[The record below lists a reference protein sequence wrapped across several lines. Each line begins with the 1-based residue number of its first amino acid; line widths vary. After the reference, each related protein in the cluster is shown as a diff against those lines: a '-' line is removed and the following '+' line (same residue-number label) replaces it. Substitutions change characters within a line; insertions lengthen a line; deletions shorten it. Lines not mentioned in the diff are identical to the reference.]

1 MRAVAAR
8 RVLSVFFAVL
18 SHLFQPATATTDTGP
33 EHVRHVLLLY
43 AEPRLIPAV
52 VQVDANLRST
62 LGSDPTMPVIFHTEF
77 LDLLSVRDEAYERL
91 IQNLLGLKYRDVKLD
106 LIFANGVGALRMALQ
121 CRPEL
126 WPDVPI
132 VFTAVDA
139 ATLGSLSLPPDLTGV
154 TINLGWDETLDAA
167 LRLQPETRRAVIV
180 SGTGDLD
187 KAWTAPARKAFA
199 RRTDQV
205 EFTWLAGLSLE
216 ETMAQLAKLPDRTIV
231 LMGPFVRDG
240 AGRSLVPAEIV
251 SRLSETSTAPIY
263 GISEPFLGRGIV
275 GGYVVRFELLGV
287 KAAELGMRVLRGE
300 KLGPSD
306 IVTGDTNA
314 YMFDWRQLTRWKLQE
329 SRLPADSIVRFRE
342 VSAWQRYRWVIAGSL
357 AVVLLESALIAGLLI
372 QRARRKRAEEEARV
386 QQAQLAHAQRVTT
399 LGALTATLA
408 HEINTPLGA
417 IVSNAEAASR
427 LVDRGTATRTDLL
440 EALQDIV
447 DDGQR
452 ASEVIKRLRAML
464 RKGEP
469 ERKPCDLNTL
479 IEEVLDMLSMDLT
492 RAGISTELEL
502 DENLP
507 LVRGDA
513 IQLQQVVLNLVV
525 NAIDAMSDVPDAPRR
540 LTVETRRLTA
550 DRVQACV
557 RDTGVGVKDDDL
569 DHMFEPFVTTKTSG
583 LGMGLSISRSLVEA
597 HGGTIRTERN
607 RDRGLSVYLELPA
620 GGNGNAR

>member
-1 MRAVAAR
+1 MRATAAR
-8 RVLSVFFAVL
+8 LVLAVFFAVL
-18 SHLFQPATATTDTGP
+18 AYLLPPATATADTGP
-33 EHVRHVLLLY
+33 EQMRRVLLLY

-77 LDLLSVRDEAYERL
+77 LDLPSVRDEAYERL
-91 IQNLLGLKYRDVKLD
+91 VQTLLGLKYRDVKLD

-121 CRPEL
+121 CRSEL
-126 WPDVPI
+126 GPDVPI

-154 TINLGWDETLDAA
+154 TINMGWDQTLDAA
-167 LRLQPETRRAVIV
+167 LRIQPETRRVV
-180 SGTGDLD
+180 VVTGTGDLD
-187 KAWTAPARKAFA
+187 KAWTAPARRSFA
-199 RRTDQV
+199 GRTDPV

-216 ETMAQLAKLPDRTIV
+216 ETITQLAKLPDRTIV

-240 AGRSLVPAEIV
+240 AGRSLVPADIV
-251 SRLSETSTAPIY
+251 SRLSEASTAPIY
-263 GISEPFLGRGIV
+263 GISEPFVGRGIV
-275 GGYVVRFELLGV
+275 GGYVVRFELIGV

-300 KLGPSD
+300 KLGPGD

-314 YMFDWRQLTRWKLQE
+314 YMFDWRQLTRWKLE
-329 SRLPADSIVRFRE
+329 ENRLPAASIVRFRE
-342 VSAWQRYRWVIAGSL
+342 VSAWQRYRWMIAGSL
-357 AVVLLESALIAGLLI
+357 AVVLLESGLIAGLLI
-372 QRARRKRAEEEARV
+372 QRARRKRAEEAARL

-399 LGALTATLA
+399 LGELTATLA

-469 ERKPCDLNTL
+469 EQKPCDLNRL
-479 IEEVLDMLSMDLT
+479 IEEVLDLLSVDLT
-492 RAGISTELEL
+492 RAGISTEFQL
-502 DENLP
+502 DDNLP
-507 LVRGDA
+507 PVRGDA
-513 IQLQQVVLNLVV
+513 IQLQQVFLNLVV
-525 NAIDAMSDVPDAPRR
+525 NAIDAMTEVSDGPRR
-540 LTVETRRLTA
+540 LTVETKRLAA

-557 RDTGVGVKDDDL
+557 KDTGVGVKEDDL
-569 DHMFEPFVTTKTSG
+569 DHMFEAFVTTKTSG

-597 HGGTIRTERN
+597 HGGTIRAERN
-607 RDRGLSVYLELPA
+607 RDRGLSVYVDLPA
-620 GGNGNAR
+620 GGSGHAG